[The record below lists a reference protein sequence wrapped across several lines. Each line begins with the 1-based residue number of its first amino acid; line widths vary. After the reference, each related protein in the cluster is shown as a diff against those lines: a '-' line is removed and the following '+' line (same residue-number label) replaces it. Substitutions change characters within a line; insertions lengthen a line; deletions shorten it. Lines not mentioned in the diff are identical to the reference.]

1 MVYLLRFCS
10 IDMEISK
17 HCPGQLQNR
26 CRLEEN
32 QADLTIG
39 RAPPGFLPWTVRF
52 PLRTS
57 VSFSHPWL
65 SLVRTTMFVYKY
77 GIETFMLYRFNNV
90 TFFFKRLT
98 FIWLNFKKSSKWK
111 ESSSLWN
118 FKFDFFFSECLI
130 TQACFP
136 KVNQSL
142 VSK

>member
-32 QADLTIG
+32 QAGLTIG

-90 TFFFKRLT
+90 TFFSRGWHLSDWTFKNLVNERNLQVCE
-98 FIWLNFKKSSKWK
+98 ILN
-111 ESSSLWN
+111 LI
-118 FKFDFFFSECLI
+118 FFSECLI

-136 KVNQSL
+136 KVSQSL